1 MAQLLFKLHQ
11 VPEEEAGEVRQLLAE
26 NNIATYET
34 QAGFWG
40 LGVAAI
46 WLVNA
51 EQREFAKELLANYQN
66 RRLAQQQALKAE
78 QLARGETPPNL
89 WQRLMRQPVRVSL
102 MFLAVAFVLGLSI
115 LPFVALIGA

>member
-11 VPEEEAGEVRQLLAE
+11 VPEDEAEEVRHLLSEHA
-26 NNIATYET
+26 IATYET

-46 WLVNA
+46 WLVNV
-51 EQREFAKELLANYQN
+51 EQLEFAKGLLADYQSE
-66 RRLAQQQALKAE
+66 RLARQQALKAE
-78 QLARGETPPNL
+78 QLARGEIPPTF

>member
-1 MAQLLFKLHQ
+1 MARLLFKLHQ
-11 VPEEEAGEVRQLLAE
+11 VPEEEAEEVRRLLVE
-26 NNIATYET
+26 NDIVTYET

-51 EQREFAKELLANYQN
+51 DQLDSARALLANYQ
-66 RRLAQQQALKAE
+66 RQRWTRQQELKAE
-78 QLARGETPPNL
+78 RLARGEPPANL

-102 MFLAVAFVLGLSI
+102 MFLAVVFVLGLSI

>member
-11 VPEEEAGEVRQLLAE
+11 VPEEEAEEVRQLLVD
-26 NNIATYET
+26 NDIATYET

-51 EQREFAKELLANYQN
+51 EQLDSARALLANYQ
-66 RRLAQQQALKAE
+66 RRRWARQQELKAE
-78 QLARGETPPNL
+78 RLARGEPPPDL
-89 WQRLMRQPVRVSL
+89 WQRLMRQPIRVL
-102 MFLAVAFVLGLSI
+102 LAFLAVAFVLGLSI

>member
-11 VPEEEAGEVRQLLAE
+11 VPEEEAEEVRQLLAE
-26 NNIATYET
+26 NDIATYET

-46 WLVNA
+46 WLVNPD
-51 EQREFAKELLANYQN
+51 QLNSAKALLADYQD
-66 RRLAQQQALKAE
+66 RRLAQQQALNAE
-78 QLARGETPPNL
+78 QLARGETPPTF
-89 WQRLMRQPVRVSL
+89 WQRLMHQPVRVSL